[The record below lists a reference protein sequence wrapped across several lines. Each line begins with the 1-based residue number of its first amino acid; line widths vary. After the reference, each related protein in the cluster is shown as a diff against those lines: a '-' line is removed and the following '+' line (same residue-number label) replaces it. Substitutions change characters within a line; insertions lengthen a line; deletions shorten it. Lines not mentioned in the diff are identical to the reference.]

1 MLDESA
7 SSEMAELLE
16 QALPPKAVRKG
27 AVIEGVVISMDSD
40 GIMVD
45 VGLKTEGIVPP
56 EEMRSLAP
64 EEKENLNPG
73 DKLFV
78 MLLGDEGQ
86 AGMSVLS
93 VDRAQEE
100 RKWRELGQTM
110 EEGSDLTGRIVGHNR
125 GGLEVDFKGI
135 RGFVPFSQA
144 APIPRDEDNE
154 KAIEARIGQEA
165 QFNVLEMNR
174 ARGRLVLSERAIWQR
189 RRDETQERAIAKLEE
204 GTTIKGKVA
213 SIRGFGAFISLGDV
227 DGLIPFTELSWGRV
241 KAISDVLKVGQEVDV
256 YVMRVDK
263 ESKKVTLSLRRT
275 QPEPWETVGER
286 YHAGQRVHGT
296 AIRIADFGVFVQL
309 EEGIDG
315 LIHISELSWTQVRSS
330 NEILQVG
337 DVVEVEVLRVDEAN
351 RRISLSYRRT
361 QPEPWDT
368 VPERYKVGE
377 IAQGTV
383 TRLAEFGA
391 FVELE
396 DTVEGLIH
404 ISELSHRQV
413 SDPGEC
419 VYVKQ
424 KVPVKILEVDPTARR
439 ISLSYKQAFDPK

>member
-1 MLDESA
+1 MLDENA

-16 QALPPKAVRKG
+16 QALPPKTVRKG
-27 AVIEGVVISMDSD
+27 AVIEGVVISVDAD

-64 EEKENLNPG
+64 GDKESLNPG
-73 DKLFV
+73 DKLLV

-86 AGMSVLS
+86 SGMSVLS
-93 VDRAQEE
+93 LDRAQEE
-100 RKWRELGQTM
+100 RKWRELEQYM
-110 EEGSDLTGRIVGHNR
+110 EDGSDLTGRVVGHNR
-125 GGLEVDFKGI
+125 GGLEVDFQGI
-135 RGFVPFSQA
+135 QGFVPFSQA
-144 APIPRDEDNE
+144 IPIPRNEDNE
-154 KAIEARIGQEA
+154 KAIEARVGQEA
-165 QFNVLEMNR
+165 QFNILEMNR
-174 ARGRLVLSERAIWQR
+174 ERGRLVLSERAIWQR
-189 RRDETQERAIAKLEE
+189 LRNEAQERLLSHLEE
-204 GTTIKGKVA
+204 GAVLKGRVA
-213 SIRGFGAFISLGDV
+213 SIRGFGAFINLGDM

-241 KAISDVLKVGQEVDV
+241 KAVSDVLKVGQEVDV
-256 YVMRVDK
+256 YVMQVDK

-275 QPEPWETVGER
+275 QSDPWETIGER
-286 YHAGQRVHGT
+286 YYAGQRIRGT

-315 LIHISELSWTQVRSS
+315 LIHISELSWTQVKSS
-330 NEILQVG
+330 SAILQVG
-337 DVVEVEVLRVDEAN
+337 DVVEVEVLRVDQAN
-351 RRISLSYRRT
+351 KRISLSYRRT

-368 VPERYKVGE
+368 VPGKYKVGE
-377 IAQGTV
+377 IVKGTV

-424 KVPVKILEVDPTARR
+424 KVPVKILEIDSAARR
-439 ISLSYKQAFDPK
+439 ISLSYKQAFEPK